1 MFSRIAQRAAVAV
14 LTLLAGTALLLPGA
28 ALAAADPVRL
38 GVIVNPFNGDRAGPE
53 TDGDA
58 AAMLERRLER
68 KLERTSEPGA
78 DGESPDLRAVIEAAG
93 GRIVSTDMVA
103 LNDDQQQQYGRW
115 NRFGLA
121 SGNLADFAA
130 RDAADGKLLLGL
142 YNNCGSLMGML
153 GGLRHQS
160 NPPQRVALVWIDAH
174 GDYNTPETT
183 LSGMLGGMPVA
194 IAAGDGL
201 HRMRQQARLETPLDK
216 ADIVMVGVRDTD
228 PLEQQ
233 RIDADAIRQLTVA
246 DVVSRSA
253 ALHAEMARLTEQTD
267 VVYVHVDLDVLD
279 PSVIPGHPLTV
290 PGGPTGAELG
300 EAIAVM
306 FGYPKT
312 RALGLA
318 SYPHRDDP
326 DGVTLEAIH
335 QLVAGA
341 VRGAAAR
348 DPRGSGAR

>member
-1 MFSRIAQRAAVAV
+1 MPLSLRLITAALAV
-14 LTLLAGTALLLPGA
+14 TVGLAAPLLTPRG
-28 ALAAADPVRL
+28 LAAADPVRV

-58 AAMLERRLER
+58 AAMLER
-68 KLERTSEPGA
+68 TFPG
-78 DGESPDLRAVIEAAG
+78 DPQTGPRDLRAVIEAAG
-93 GRIVSTDMVA
+93 GRIVATSVVA
-103 LNDDQQQQYGRW
+103 LSPEQEQQYGRW

-121 SGNLADFAA
+121 SGNLAGLAA
-130 RDAADGKLLLGL
+130 HDAADGQLLVGL
-142 YNNCGSLMGML
+142 YNNCGSLM
-153 GGLRHQS
+153 
-160 NPPQRVALVWIDAH
+160 
-174 GDYNTPETT
+174 
-183 LSGMLGGMPVA
+183 GMLGGMPVA

-201 HRMRQQARLETPLDK
+201 HRMREQSGLEQPLNK

-233 RIDADAIRQLTVA
+233 RIDADALRQLTVA
-246 DVVSRSA
+246 DVVSRSE
-253 ALHAEMARLTEQTD
+253 ALHTEMARLTEQTD

-290 PGGPTGAELG
+290 PGGPTGVELG

-326 DGVTLEAIH
+326 GGVTLEAIH
-335 QLVAGA
+335 QLVDGA

-348 DPRGSGAR
+348 TSGRVAGGAR